1 MSKPW
6 ICSKTVIITG
16 ATGGIGKELTTLFIE
31 KYGCTV
37 IGVARNRERLSALEE
52 KWQGSFTG
60 VSCDASKMDEWLR
73 LKGILDE
80 KNISVDILINNA
92 GILPEFKA
100 TTLTDLKECEGVMGI
115 NLFSAMY
122 SFYALKD
129 NVLKS
134 KTPAIINVSS
144 AAALSPLPGTALYS
158 ASKGGLRAYTLAMG
172 KELGKKCYVGCV
184 CPGFCDT
191 EIFSAQSEAIPRPVL
206 KLIST
211 PPRKM
216 AKKIVR
222 GIIRR
227 RRYMRIGVDAGLMD
241 IIFRISPRMAMGL
254 FSWVIKISGL
264 KCFKKVF
271 YKDN

>member
-1 MSKPW
+1 MTRRE
-6 ICSKTVIITG
+6 TVIN
-16 ATGGIGKELTTLFIE
+16 ALMHKESEHIPYHADFTEQEYEKVSAFVGDKDFIE

-191 EIFSAQSEAIPRPVL
+191 EIFSALEPCNVSCFTDNHFRLSDAFFFSRPVTVGL
-206 KLIST
+206 YCKHTAFST
-211 PPRKM
+211 
-216 AKKIVR
+216 A
-222 GIIRR
+222 
-227 RRYMRIGVDAGLMD
+227 
-241 IIFRISPRMAMGL
+241 
-254 FSWVIKISGL
+254 
-264 KCFKKVF
+264 
-271 YKDN
+271 